1 MASNERNDSIR
12 KEVLF
17 QLYAVKPLARTAEQV
32 ERECRKQGLDFSK
45 GEIASEMQ
53 FLADEGL
60 LILIAE
66 PGTTAKTFRIHSS
79 GVRHYEQNYAA

>member
-1 MASNERNDSIR
+1 MTADEIR

-17 QLYAVKPLARTAEQV
+17 QLYAVRPLTRTAEQI
-32 ERECRKQGLDFSK
+32 ERECRKHQMVVGVQQVRQEL
-45 GEIASEMQ
+45 Q

-66 PGTTAKTFRIHSS
+66 PGTTVKLFRIHAS
-79 GVRHYEQNYAA
+79 GVRHYEQTYAA